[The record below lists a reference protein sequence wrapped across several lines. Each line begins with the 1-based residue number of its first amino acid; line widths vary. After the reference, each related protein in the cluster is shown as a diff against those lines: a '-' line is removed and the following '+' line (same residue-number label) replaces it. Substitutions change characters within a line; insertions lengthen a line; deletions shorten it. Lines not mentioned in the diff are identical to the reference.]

1 MEPVSYP
8 TRKGLILGA
17 VLVQLHGHR
26 REAITEFRIR
36 ARHAN
41 RPDADWSKDPVLQD
55 IAACEKSVRTG
66 GPVRTANQEI
76 IDALAYT
83 CQTLR
88 VSREEWDSVVKVE
101 KLSEF
106 PAAAKK
112 ENSAPARTIETLS
125 TYELYED
132 MLRGAL

>member
-1 MEPVSYP
+1 MESITYP

-41 RPDADWSKDPVLQD
+41 RPDADWTKDPLIRD
-55 IAACEKSVRTG
+55 IDACEKSVRSG

-76 IDALAYT
+76 IDTLAHT

-88 VSREEWDSVVKVE
+88 VSYEEWSSIVKVE
-101 KLSEF
+101 KLSGF
-106 PAAAKK
+106 PAAEEGEPVRASST
-112 ENSAPARTIETLS
+112 ESLS

-132 MLRGAL
+132 MLRGSP